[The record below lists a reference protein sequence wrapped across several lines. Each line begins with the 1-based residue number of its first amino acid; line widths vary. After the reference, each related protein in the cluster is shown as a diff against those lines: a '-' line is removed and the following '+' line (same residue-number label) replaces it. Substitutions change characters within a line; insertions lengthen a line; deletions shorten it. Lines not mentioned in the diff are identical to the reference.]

1 MYFLWVSYHD
11 DIVCLFRHD
20 VVFLQ
25 EHFRPAVPQK
35 CGDIGAG
42 CAPGY
47 RIARRSMRP
56 LARAM
61 ERSRQ
66 LAKMLQTYPA
76 VLNVRGSIQ
85 PEHKDLVRICGG
97 SY

>member
-1 MYFLWVSYHD
+1 
-11 DIVCLFRHD
+11 
-20 VVFLQ
+20 
-25 EHFRPAVPQK
+25 
-35 CGDIGAG
+35 
-42 CAPGY
+42 
-47 RIARRSMRP
+47 MRA

-76 VLNVRGSIQ
+76 VLNIRGSIK
-85 PEHKDLVRICGG
+85 PEHKDLVRIRGG